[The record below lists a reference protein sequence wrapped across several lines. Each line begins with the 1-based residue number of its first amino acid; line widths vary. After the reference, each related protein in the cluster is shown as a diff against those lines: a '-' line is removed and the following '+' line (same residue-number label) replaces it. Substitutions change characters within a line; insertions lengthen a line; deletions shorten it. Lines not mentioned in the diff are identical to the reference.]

1 MAAQLLNSGLLL
13 GVIGGGAFLLYN
25 SLFTV
30 EAGHRAIIYNK
41 ISGINDNKFFS
52 EGTHFKLVYFDR
64 PIRYDVR
71 TKPRVLT
78 SLTGTKDL

>member
-1 MAAQLLNSGLLL
+1 MASQLLNSGLLL
-13 GVIGGGAFLLYN
+13 GIVGGGALILYN

-30 EAGHRAIIYNK
+30 EAGHRAIMYNK
-41 ISGINDNKFFS
+41 ISGINNEKFYS
-52 EGTHFKLVYFDR
+52 EGTHFKLFYFDR